1 MRSVFRY
8 LGKYRSD
15 NGFPAAPLVGYK
27 TDENAI
33 SGYAEETMAKLGI
46 TKESFLI
53 KSMPELSMKG
63 DVRALLMPFKDFSYA
78 NEEENSVLNL
88 NFSLPS
94 GSYATIFVNEI
105 TKSSTLSLES
115 INTLVLFRRI
125 LTILL

>member
-1 MRSVFRY
+1 
-8 LGKYRSD
+8 
-15 NGFPAAPLVGYK
+15 
-27 TDENAI
+27 
-33 SGYAEETMAKLGI
+33 MAKLGI
-46 TKESFLI
+46 TKERFLI

-78 NEEENSVLNL
+78 NEEEKHTLNL

-115 INTLVLFRRI
+115 IKTR
-125 LTILL
+125 